1 MCPQVKSLCLGRR
14 SWRRHGAPAHY
25 PATVTITAL
34 GTPWLCNPD
43 TAPGPWLTSLWGWS
57 LYPAQGLPGLVTLS
71 AQWQLPEWLEPLPNG
86 RPKEKIDVQRQWI
99 GALLS
104 PGMHANFLLPR
115 PFFFNGPSVSRSCCI
130 WPRPQAW
137 ARVFCKSALLILIS
151 VRVNNTIL
159 KG

>member
-1 MCPQVKSLCLGRR
+1 MQFLPGLMCPQVKSLCLGRR
-14 SWRRHGAPAHY
+14 SWRRHGAPAHHY

-115 PFFFNGPSVSRSCCI
+115 PFFFLMALVFPDHVVSDLGLRLEHVFSVNLPC
-130 WPRPQAW
+130 W
-137 ARVFCKSALLILIS
+137 F
-151 VRVNNTIL
+151 
-159 KG
+159 

>member
-1 MCPQVKSLCLGRR
+1 MQFLPGLMCPQVKSLCLGRR

-104 PGMHANFLLPR
+104 PGMHVNFLLPR
-115 PFFFNGPSVSRSCCI
+115 PFFFLMALVFPDHVISDLGLRLEHVFSVNLPC
-130 WPRPQAW
+130 W
-137 ARVFCKSALLILIS
+137 F
-151 VRVNNTIL
+151 
-159 KG
+159 